1 MTDLVQARKISKAYA
16 GHKALDAVDIS
27 IREGAIHGLLGPNG
41 AGKTTLIRIL
51 TRILLPDEG
60 TITFRGEPLKSEHI
74 TRMGYLPEERG
85 LYKKMTVW
93 DQMLYFGRLRGLS
106 RSEVRTRAAR
116 WLEKFDLVRWRHR
129 KAQDLSKGMQQKV
142 QFIIAVLHDPEF
154 IILDEPFSGFD
165 PVNAALIRDEILAM
179 RKEGRTIVLS
189 THNMNSVE
197 ELCDDITLIHK
208 SRVVLNGCVRDIR
221 QAYRSG
227 EYLLRFRG
235 NHVAFTSAL
244 WTTGQISDR
253 LEDDEYTTLRVK
265 PLTPGGINAVL
276 QAVLPVVEIVE
287 VREYL
292 PSMNDIF
299 LKAVA
304 PQTPSAPSDK
314 PLTE

>member
-1 MTDLVQARKISKAYA
+1 MSVLLEAQGITKAYS
-16 GHKALDAVDIS
+16 GHKALEGVNITIS
-27 IREGAIHGLLGPNG
+27 EGRIHGLLGPNG

-51 TRILLPDEG
+51 LRILFPDEG
-60 TITFRGEPLKSEHI
+60 RLFFRQEPLSQKHVAV
-74 TRMGYLPEERG
+74 MGYLPEERG
-85 LYKKMTVW
+85 LYKKMSVW
-93 DQMLYFGRLRGLS
+93 DQVLYFGRLKGLA
-106 RSEVRTRAAR
+106 RHEVRRKASF
-116 WLEKFDLVRWRHR
+116 WLEKFDLARWRHR

-142 QFIIAVLHDPEF
+142 QFIVAVLHDPQF
-154 IILDEPFSGFD
+154 IVMDEPFSGFD

-208 SRVVLNGCVRDIR
+208 AQVVLNGCVRDIR
-221 QAYRSG
+221 QTYRSG
-227 EYLLRFRG
+227 EFLVRFRG

-244 WTTGQISDR
+244 WTTGQITGR
-253 LEDDEYTTLRVK
+253 LEDEEYTTLSVK
-265 PLTPGGINAVL
+265 PLTAGGMNAVL
-276 QAVLPVVEIVE
+276 QAVLPAVEIVE

-304 PQTPSAPSDK
+304 PQATVTSSDK

>member
-1 MTDLVQARKISKAYA
+1 MNVLVEARNISKSYS
-16 GHKALDAVDIS
+16 GHKALDGVDVSVRQGI
-27 IREGAIHGLLGPNG
+27 IHGLLGPNG

-51 TRILLPDEG
+51 TRILFPDEG
-60 TITFRGEPLKSEHI
+60 TITFDGEPLDSRHVA
-74 TRMGYLPEERG
+74 RMGYLPEERG

-93 DQMLYFGRLRGLS
+93 DQVLYFGRLRGLS
-106 RSEVRTRAAR
+106 RSEARSRALQ
-116 WLEKFDLVRWRHR
+116 WLEKFDLARWRHR

-142 QFIIAVLHDPEF
+142 QFVIAVLHNPEF
-154 IILDEPFSGFD
+154 IIMDEPFSGFD

-179 RKEGRTIVLS
+179 KKEGRTLVLS

-208 SRVVLNGCVRDIR
+208 SRVVLNGSVRDIR
-221 QAYRSG
+221 RAYRSG
-227 EYLLRFRG
+227 EYLVRFRG

-244 WTTGQISDR
+244 WTTGQITAR
-253 LEDDEYTTLRVK
+253 LEDEEYTTLRVK
-265 PLTPGGINAVL
+265 PLTQGGINAVL
-276 QAVLPVVEIVE
+276 QAVLPVAEIVE
-287 VREYL
+287 VKEYL

-304 PQTPSAPSDK
+304 PQTTPLPSDK